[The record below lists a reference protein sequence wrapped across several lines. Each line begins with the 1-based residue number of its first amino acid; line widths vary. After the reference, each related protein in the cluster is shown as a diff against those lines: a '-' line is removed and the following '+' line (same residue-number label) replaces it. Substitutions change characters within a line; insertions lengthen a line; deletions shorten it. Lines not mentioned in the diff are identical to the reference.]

1 LRNGEGADLKD
12 TYGRTPL
19 YLAAKGGHEVVM
31 KLLLVRDEIEAN
43 PKDGLWFWVVL
54 LDFQPNISER
64 LLALVGPWTSSS
76 ASNYSN
82 GAQLSVIL
90 CTSTFGLGMKILGRW

>member
-1 LRNGEGADLKD
+1 
-12 TYGRTPL
+12 
-19 YLAAKGGHEVVM
+19 M

-64 LLALVGPWTSSS
+64 LLALVGSWTSSS

-82 GAQLSVIL
+82 GAQLSVIS

>member
-1 LRNGEGADLKD
+1 
-12 TYGRTPL
+12 
-19 YLAAKGGHEVVM
+19 M

-64 LLALVGPWTSSS
+64 LLALVGSWTSSS
-76 ASNYSN
+76 ASNYSKR
-82 GAQLSVIL
+82 S
-90 CTSTFGLGMKILGRW
+90 STFCYFMYVDLRLGHENIGEMVIKWLYSFDITTGSDERTTSVGANPK